1 MDIYQVLLVHREH
14 TFNKSGK
21 PESDLSAEVSF
32 VRLDPRA
39 MGCVGGGKNCCRNS
53 LRKQESEELKSENIY
68 LTAAA

>member
-14 TFNKSGK
+14 TFNNGGK
-21 PESDLSAEVSF
+21 PESDLRTEVSF

-39 MGCVGGGKNCCRNS
+39 MGCVGGGKNCCRNN
-53 LRKQESEELKSENIY
+53 LRKQSEESKSENIY